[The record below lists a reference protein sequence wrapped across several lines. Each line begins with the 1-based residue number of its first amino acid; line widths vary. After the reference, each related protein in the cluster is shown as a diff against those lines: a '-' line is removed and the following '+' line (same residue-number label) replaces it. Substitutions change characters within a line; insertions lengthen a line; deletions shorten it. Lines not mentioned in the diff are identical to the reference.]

1 MIRMRVQQPGHV
13 IRNTAPKLNVNPED
27 KKGTSVVKILA
38 ISVSE
43 EKSLLDIWG
52 FVAEGLDENPGHEG
66 LLPHLL

>member
-13 IRNTAPKLNVNPED
+13 IRNTAPKLNVNSED

-52 FVAEGLDENPGHEG
+52 FVAEGLDKNPGHEG
-66 LLPHLL
+66 FLPHLL